1 MNAMKRPIIT
11 MPAILIFLMVLVFAP
26 SILMGYQNERNARE
40 ALAAGNQ
47 LEAARQFELAARRL
61 LWQPELWNE
70 AGRYY
75 SEAGQVLEMI
85 KAYWKAKERNA
96 LDACGWIVLGNFSEH
111 PVEVWQEGLLYYSDA
126 PLLYVGIADYYYR
139 FGDINLEREYVLD
152 AAKYKEH
159 LTDCSSKMSWD
170 FSITHYRAGLFLMQ
184 DDPTHALEELN
195 TASRLNSKF
204 APVVE
209 TLRTTLNLA
218 SLEDDPVEKLI
229 LIGRGLGLAEE
240 WQLAASA
247 FDNATQADP
256 ESASAWAWL
265 GQAEYQ
271 LGEDGLA
278 SFEKA
283 ESINPNDSVLLSLR
297 GLYWQQKNDFES
309 ARQDFEILA
318 QLEPQNPNWQASLGA
333 IYAELGD
340 LPTAL
345 AAYEKAVDLDP
356 AAPIYR
362 QLLALFSFNYRY
374 DMAGMG
380 LSAARRAVILA
391 PEAAEY
397 IDTLGLLYLGL
408 ERNEDAERQFLR
420 ALEKD
425 AEYAAAHFHLG
436 ILYLQRGE
444 RELAYSSLLQ
454 AQELASN
461 GVVRADA
468 ARLLAEYFQ

>member
-1 MNAMKRPIIT
+1 MNVMKRPIIT
-11 MPAILIFLMVLVFAP
+11 MPAIIIFLMLLVFAP
-26 SILMGYQNERNARE
+26 NILMGYQNERNAR
-40 ALAAGNQ
+40 AASDP
-47 LEAARQFELAARRL
+47 LYAAQQFEFAAKRL
-61 LWQPELWNE
+61 YWKPGLWNE
-70 AGRYY
+70 AGDIYLKLGDFPTTRMAY
-75 SEAGQVLEMI
+75 EQAEEKGVLS
-85 KAYWKAKERNA
+85 
-96 LDACGWIVLGNFSEH
+96 ACGWIALGAIYD
-111 PVEVWQEGLLYYSDA
+111 VEDSDA
-126 PLLYVGIADYYYR
+126 ALQIWQTGLAQYPNTYYLYGNISGLYRRRGDYQ
-139 FGDINLEREYVLD
+139 LEREYLRYAVALSTD
-152 AAKYKEH
+152 
-159 LTDCSSKMSWD
+159 DCSGERVNNPY
-170 FSITHYRAGLFLMQ
+170 THYRLGILLMTDNLEQ
-184 DDPTHALEELN
+184 ALDELN
-195 TASRLNSKF
+195 TASRLDLEF

-218 SLEDDPVEKLI
+218 SLEDDPAEKLI

-278 SFEKA
+278 AFEKA
-283 ESINPNDSVLLSLR
+283 ESINPADPVLLSLR
-297 GLYWQQKNDFES
+297 GLFWQQENDFES
-309 ARQDFEILA
+309 ARQDFEMLA
-318 QLEPQNPNWQASLGA
+318 QLEPKKPTWQASLGA

-345 AAYEKAVDLDP
+345 AAYEKAIDLDP

-425 AEYAAAHFHLG
+425 AEYAAAHLHLG

-444 RELAYSSLLQ
+444 RELAYISLLR
-454 AQELASN
+454 AQELASH

-468 ARLLAEYFQ
+468 DRLLAEYFQ